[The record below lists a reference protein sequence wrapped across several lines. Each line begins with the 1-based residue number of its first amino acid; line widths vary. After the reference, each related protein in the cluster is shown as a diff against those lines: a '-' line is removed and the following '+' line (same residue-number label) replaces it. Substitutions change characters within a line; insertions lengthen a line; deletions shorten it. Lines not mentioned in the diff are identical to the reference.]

1 MVIIVLSALIDAVYG
16 IFWLVPLFKN
26 DKAERS
32 ASVKSV
38 RSAFLIGSE
47 NEMVMFCVLAMVVVG
62 KSAVIR
68 GGPALVGE
76 RVFTYACRLS
86 TSACVMVPL

>member
-1 MVIIVLSALIDAVYG
+1 MFAKV
-16 IFWLVPLFKN
+16 F
-26 DKAERS
+26 
-32 ASVKSV
+32 VKSV

-47 NEMVMFCVLAMVVVG
+47 NEMVMFCVLAMVEFFAG
-62 KSAVIR
+62 ENAVIR